1 MVIIQ
6 GTFRVAP
13 GDREAFIA
21 QSADTMTVVRTE
33 PGCLEYVMAADP
45 LEPDRVILSERWE
58 SRDHLDEHVRAL
70 VRRHQE
76 AAERSDPAGV
86 APTQRTVVIY
96 EVASSEPM
104 G

>member
-13 GDREAFIA
+13 GERDAFVA
-21 QSADTMTVVRTE
+21 QSAETMKVVRTE

-45 LEPDRVILSERWE
+45 LEPDRVVLSERWAT
-58 SRDHLDEHVRAL
+58 RDDLDEHVRAL
-70 VRRHQE
+70 GRRHQE
-76 AAERSDPAGV
+76 AAERGDPPGV
-86 APTQRTVVIY
+86 APSSRTVVIY